1 MRIVLDG
8 ENAGVFPKTN
18 RELDRFDGFPA
29 VQDDRLAVGLD
40 LLPAPRPQIRVPPAR
55 RIAERVSSGLA
66 DGAALGLEFLAGVEQ
81 RVPGFREGI
90 VPNLVE
96 PRFAI
101 GDQRA
106 SDGPRHADP
115 FVADSGD
122 ELGNVVIAALGLAD
136 LLGHI
141 TDIGETFGVELRP
154 VSGQHG
160 DVSSASRLDSRCDA
174 RLQIIGVD
182 SFNLERDAG
191 RLLAF
196 LRDLAFE
203 QHVRSRHEIR
213 PTQPMNIRPLRV
225 GRCASGG

>member
-1 MRIVLDG
+1 MVPDRKARLLLVSSQ
-8 ENAGVFPKTN
+8 ASPPSSQVSFQKKTN

-106 SDGPRHADP
+106 ADGPRQADP
-115 FVADSGD
+115 FVADS
-122 ELGNVVIAALGLAD
+122 
-136 LLGHI
+136 
-141 TDIGETFGVELRP
+141 
-154 VSGQHG
+154 
-160 DVSSASRLDSRCDA
+160 
-174 RLQIIGVD
+174 
-182 SFNLERDAG
+182 
-191 RLLAF
+191 
-196 LRDLAFE
+196 
-203 QHVRSRHEIR
+203 
-213 PTQPMNIRPLRV
+213 
-225 GRCASGG
+225 